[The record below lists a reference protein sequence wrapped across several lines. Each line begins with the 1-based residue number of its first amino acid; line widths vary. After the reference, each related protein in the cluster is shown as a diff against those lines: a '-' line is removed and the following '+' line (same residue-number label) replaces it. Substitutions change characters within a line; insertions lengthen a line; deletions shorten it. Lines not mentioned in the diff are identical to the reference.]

1 MSTYDATGELD
12 GTGEFDYPQPEE
24 PCQHPTPY
32 AISLGRC
39 AVVCAYCGET
49 ISDLNPQMPPVLRV
63 KREKEGAL

>member
-1 MSTYDATGELD
+1 MSQYDSTSELD
-12 GTGEFDYPQPEE
+12 GTGEWAEA

-63 KREKEGAL
+63 KREKEAL